1 MTSVPSAAIGR
12 EIRAISL
19 VGFGHFLSHF
29 YMFGLVPLFVSISA
43 DLNVTNLQLGAIL
56 TAYNVAT
63 GVLQTPM
70 GILVDKFGA
79 RRVLIGG
86 LFVTSA
92 AFGLSGFTSSY
103 WELLALFFVAG
114 AGNSVFHPAD
124 YVILT
129 ASVDE
134 SRQGR
139 AYSMHSFGGSL
150 GTAAGPAVMVI
161 LMTQTD
167 WRTALIIAGSVGVLL
182 SLVFIFSGD
191 TLREDAATK
200 QKTRSETPLRS
211 MINRGVVLLFLFYV
225 LTSSANIGL
234 TAFAPIYLPALYGVT
249 VETAAYILSV
259 LLFSNALGTL
269 FGGWLADKTPR
280 HDLVLVVSFSIYATL
295 LAIVGTA
302 LIPVFLVVGAFVLGG
317 FVRGIVNPA
326 RDMMVRAIAPA
337 GALGTVFAFVSTGF
351 NVGQGIAPL
360 AYGALLDGN
369 LTNEVLYLSA
379 AFMVASILLLLF
391 SRNRAM

>member
-29 YMFGLVPLFVSISA
+29 YMFGLVPLFVAISA

-182 SLVFIFSGD
+182 SLVFVFSGD

-317 FVRGIVNPA
+317 FVRGIVNPS
-326 RDMMVRAIAPA
+326 RDMMVRAVAPA

-369 LTNEVLYLSA
+369 LPNEVLYLSA

-391 SRNRAM
+391 SRNRTM

>member
-29 YMFGLVPLFVSISA
+29 YMFGLVPLFVAISA
-43 DLNVTNLQLGAIL
+43 DLYVTNLQLGAIL

-182 SLVFIFSGD
+182 SLVFVFSGD

-317 FVRGIVNPA
+317 FVRGIVNPS
-326 RDMMVRAIAPA
+326 RDMMVRAVAPA

-391 SRNRAM
+391 SRNRTM